1 MKNIY
6 LFTIVNDENAD
17 NFVTVLD
24 SEKMT
29 IIENKLTR
37 LSLWLEKD
45 ALDILLEFLE
55 NEWDNKEKI
64 KYDQNQKRLAE
75 YWRNK
80 VKDKINE
87 GCIKYD

>member
-1 MKNIY
+1 
-6 LFTIVNDENAD
+6 VNDENAD

>member
-17 NFVTVLD
+17 NFVTVLE

-64 KYDQNQKRLAE
+64 KYDQNQERLAK

-80 VKDKINE
+80 FKDKINE

>member
-1 MKNIY
+1 
-6 LFTIVNDENAD
+6 
-17 NFVTVLD
+17 
-24 SEKMT
+24 MT